1 MKVTF
6 EEKQKFIGLING
18 KEVTTEV
25 VFTAVQDIFESTT
38 FRTGML
44 DAIGEDY
51 MNKIIDQVQSDYDTA
66 DTLAAFDKIIDDYIK
81 YPFDL
86 LKIIG
91 LLN

>member
-6 EEKQKFIGLING
+6 VEKQKFIGLIN
-18 KEVTTEV
+18 ERVITTEV
-25 VFTAVQDIFESTT
+25 VFTAIRDIFESTS
-38 FRTGML
+38 FRSGML
-44 DAIGEDY
+44 EALNETY
-51 MNKIIDQVQSDYDTA
+51 TNKIIDQVQSDYDKA